1 MPAFPQAPYTQEFKD
16 KCKTLSDNN
25 TNPFRLKCLK
35 KDELKMICVHNNID
49 VRGLKDKLVE
59 KIVHHRDTQ
68 FQCPD
73 VYSINEIRDYLNPF
87 MKYIKNYPG
96 YYDYWTYNN
105 SWTFNNLHKTNASE
119 VVRVTTITLENGRQ
133 HIDNFPYQTM
143 TLKNFPKINL
153 VVYLRRIRQL
163 TKNRPSILPSEINNI
178 YEAYNKQEIIE
189 KIKKSLLKL
198 SRVQTDIPKEVKVVN
213 RSGIT
218 LELYKVK
225 FRNDNRDYSECSYIG
240 RVNTAMQLRVT
251 YKEDDNINI
260 LAVKQRQDGY
270 SHYNPSYFMDLKDYM
285 VINTNVRDKDVHD
298 RIIIKNIMEEE
309 IKTWKKAAL
318 KCDFL
323 LRELKRLGCEDHDT
337 YGCILDLHQDITIP
351 EHSERD
357 KDIAGIPSAYTNVV
371 SEN

>member
-1 MPAFPQAPYTQEFKD
+1 MPAFPQAPYTQEFLNE
-16 KCKTLSDNN
+16 CKTLSDNN

-49 VRGLKDKLVE
+49 VRGFKDKLVE
-59 KIVHHRDTQ
+59 KIVHYRDTQ
-68 FQCPD
+68 FQCPN

-87 MKYIKNYPG
+87 IKHIRNTPG
-96 YYDYWTYNN
+96 NLY
-105 SWTFNNLHKTNASE
+105 SWTFTNLNKTNASE
-119 VVRVTTITLENGRQ
+119 VTRVTTITLENGRQ
-133 HIDNFPYQTM
+133 HIDNFPTHENI
-143 TLKNFPKINL
+143 LKNFPKINL

-163 TKNRPSILPSEINNI
+163 TKNRPCILPSDINSN
-178 YEAYNKQEIIE
+178 YDSYNKQEIIE

-198 SRVQTDIPKEVKVVN
+198 SRVQSELPKEVKVVN

-218 LELYKVK
+218 LELYKVN

-240 RVNTAMQLRVT
+240 RVDTNMQLRVT
-251 YKEDDNINI
+251 YREDDNINI

-285 VINTNVRDKDVHD
+285 VINTNVRDKDVHN

-357 KDIAGIPSAYTNVV
+357 KDIAGIPSAYTNIT
-371 SEN
+371 